1 MGRGQLMK
9 LKEKSQS
16 IKSIKH
22 ITKAMEMVARAK
34 FQKVEKETL
43 AFRPYS
49 QGIRNLIYDL
59 TKRNSSTKHPLLTGK
74 DGKTGLLV
82 ISSDMGL
89 CGSYNSNLV
98 KILKNIENPEN
109 LVLYVVGKIGFDRL
123 KNHYNVQKSYIKVY
137 DRPNYEDAQKIAKDI
152 IKDFNDGVFG
162 KFAGIYTYFRSVIS
176 YEAKHVQIIPT
187 QIEKDKEN
195 NEKFKTE
202 YEYHPSPEVLL
213 DNLFEDYISAHIFNM
228 LLEAKASELGARQ
241 TAMKNATDNADE
253 LIYELTLSAN
263 KARQSYITQ
272 ELTEIVS
279 GVEALN
285 KG

>member
-49 QGIRNLIYDL
+49 EGIKNLIVEL
-59 TKRNSSTKHPLLTGK
+59 TKRNISTKHPLLTGK

-82 ISSDMGL
+82 VSSDMGL
-89 CGSYNSNLV
+89 CGSYNTNLV
-98 KILKNIENPEN
+98 KILKNMNRDD
-109 LVLYVVGKIGFDRL
+109 LVLYVVGKIGYDRL
-123 KNHYNVQKSYIKVY
+123 KNHYDVRKSYIKLY
-137 DRPNYEDAQKIAKDI
+137 DRPTYENALTIAKDI
-152 IKDFNDGVFG
+152 IKDFNEGVFG
-162 KFAGIYTYFRSVIS
+162 KFSGIYTYFKSVIS
-176 YEAKHVQIIPT
+176 YEAKHVKIIPA
-187 QIEKDKEN
+187 QIGENDKTY
-195 NEKFKTE
+195 KTE
-202 YEYHPSPEVLL
+202 YEYHPSPEALL
-213 DNLFEDYISAHIFNM
+213 DILFEDYISAHIFNM

-241 TAMKNATDNADE
+241 TAMQNATDNADE

-263 KARQSYITQ
+263 KARQAYITQ

>member
-22 ITKAMEMVARAK
+22 ITRAMEMVARAK

-49 QGIRNLIYDL
+49 SGIKKILVEL
-59 TKRNSSTKHPLLTGK
+59 TKRNISIKHSLLTGK
-74 DGKTGLLV
+74 EGKIGLLV
-82 ISSDMGL
+82 VSSDMGL
-89 CGSYNSNLV
+89 CGSYNTNLV
-98 KILKNIENPEN
+98 KTLRNVGNPDN
-109 LVLYVVGKIGFDRL
+109 VVLYIVGKIGYDRL
-123 KNHYNVQKSYIKVY
+123 KNHYNVKKSYIKLY
-137 DRPNYEDAQKIAKDI
+137 DRPTFENARTIAKDI
-152 IKDFNDGVFG
+152 IGDFNEGVFG
-162 KFAGIYTYFRSVIS
+162 KFSGIYTYFGSVIS
-176 YEAKHVQIIPT
+176 YEAKHVKIIPA
-187 QIEKDKEN
+187 KLDKED
-195 NEKFKTE
+195 KKYKTE
-202 YEYHPSPEVLL
+202 YEYYPSSEVLL
-213 DNLFEDYISAHIFNM
+213 DMLFEDYISAQIFNM

-263 KARQSYITQ
+263 KARQAYITQ

>member
-49 QGIRNLIYDL
+49 DGIKEILMEL
-59 TKRNSSTKHPLLTGK
+59 TKRNISINHPLLKGK
-74 DGKTGLLV
+74 DGKIGLLV
-82 ISSDMGL
+82 VSSDMGL
-89 CGSYNSNLV
+89 CGSYNSNLI
-98 KILKNIENPEN
+98 KALRNIENPDD
-109 LVLYVVGKIGFDRL
+109 LVIYVVGKIGYDRL
-123 KNHYNVQKSYIKVY
+123 KNHYNVRKAYIKTY
-137 DRPNYEDAQKIAKDI
+137 DRPNFEDARNIAKDI
-152 IKDFNDGVFG
+152 IKDFNENIFG
-162 KFAGIYTYFRSVIS
+162 NFMGIYTLFKSVIS
-176 YEAKHVQIIPT
+176 YETQHVKIIPVD
-187 QIEKDKEN
+187 IEESKDY
-195 NEKFKTE
+195 KTE
-202 YEYHPSPEVLL
+202 YEYYPSSEILL
-213 DNLFEDYISAHIFNM
+213 NMLFEDYISARIFNM

-241 TAMKNATDNADE
+241 TAMQNATDNADE

-263 KARQSYITQ
+263 KARQAYITQ